1 MPHARSSEPY
11 VDIANLADEVGAVN
25 MLKTSV
31 ISQRPLSREL
41 AQAAL
46 T

>member
-25 MLKTSV
+25 MLK
-31 ISQRPLSREL
+31 RL
-41 AQAAL
+41 
-46 T
+46 